1 MDAGRATGAAE
12 HNRRGGAPCSMLGAV
27 LGAIAAHDW
36 AATAPAQLPVDVPL
50 VWLEIALSPW
60 ARVFAFAWGA
70 IWGSFA
76 NVVIHRVPLGLSVV
90 RPRSRCPSC
99 EHPIS
104 GFDNIPVLSY
114 LLLRG
119 KCRHCKAPFSP
130 RYLMVELLAG
140 MLSFA
145 TFMTTV
151 HVPLVAGQAGDP
163 IAWQLAF
170 LVCLALLVVVF
181 VDLDHWIIPD
191 AIVLPMTVIGIVV
204 AIALPGTRGDAA
216 TNAALPIWLGS
227 VLAAAAGYGVFAG
240 IRWLYLRTR
249 GIEALGLGDA
259 KLLAMVGAWTG
270 PVGLCWC
277 VGAGAVQ
284 GLLVAVPM
292 LLLGKRIANVDLHE
306 AHGDDPELGGPNDDR
321 PVMGRHVPFGPFLGI
336 AALEYVLL
344 GPQIDALLAWV
355 VGG

>member
-1 MDAGRATGAAE
+1 VLTAFAAWSVDI
-12 HNRRGGAPCSMLGAV
+12 APPV
-27 LGAIAAHDW
+27 
-36 AATAPAQLPVDVPL
+36 QLPVEVPM
-50 VWLEIALSPW
+50 VWLEVALSPW

-76 NVVIHRVPLGLSVV
+76 NVVIYRMPRGESVV
-90 RPRSRCPSC
+90 SPRSRCPEC
-99 EHPIS
+99 GHAIA
-104 GFDNIPVLSY
+104 GFDNVPVLSY

-145 TFMTTV
+145 TYMTMV
-151 HVPLVAGQAGDP
+151 HVPLVAGGTGDV
-163 IAWQLAF
+163 IAWQLA
-170 LVCLALLVVVF
+170 LLLCLALLVVVF
-181 VDLDHWIIPD
+181 VDLDLWIIPD
-191 AIVLPMTVIGIVV
+191 QIVLPMAVIGVV
-204 AIALPGTRGDAA
+204 LSVFVPDALGFAGSDGIPAWVGSIA
-216 TNAALPIWLGS
+216 
-227 VLAAAAGYGVFAG
+227 AAAAGYGVFAG

-259 KLLAMVGAWTG
+259 KLLLMVGAWTG

-292 LLLGKRIANVDLHE
+292 LLLGKSVANVDLHD

-344 GPQIDALLAWV
+344 GPQIDGLLLWL

>member
-1 MDAGRATGAAE
+1 
-12 HNRRGGAPCSMLGAV
+12 MLAAV
-27 LGAIAAHDW
+27 LTAIAAHCLD
-36 AATAPAQLPVDVPL
+36 ASAPAHLPVDVPQ
-50 VWLEIALSPW
+50 VWLEVALSPW

-76 NVVIHRVPLGLSVV
+76 NVVIHRMPLGLSVV

-163 IAWQLAF
+163 IAWQLSL

-191 AIVLPMTVIGIVV
+191 AIVLPMTAIGIVV
-204 AIALPGTRGDAA
+204 AVVLPQTRGDAPTFA
-216 TNAALPIWLGS
+216 GLPSQVSSGLGA

-270 PVGLCWC
+270 PVGLCWT

-292 LLLGKRIANVDLHE
+292 LLLGKTIANVDLHE
-306 AHGDDPELGGPNDDR
+306 AHGDEPELGGPNDER

-344 GPQIDALLAWV
+344 GSQIDALLVWL

>member
-1 MDAGRATGAAE
+1 ML
-12 HNRRGGAPCSMLGAV
+12 APV
-27 LGAIAAHDW
+27 LTAFAAHAF
-36 AATAPAQLPVDVPL
+36 AAHALAALDGATLAPVHLPVEVPM
-50 VWLEIALSPW
+50 VWLEVALSPW

-76 NVVIHRVPLGLSVV
+76 NVVIHRMPRGESVV
-90 RPRSRCPSC
+90 RPRSKCSAC
-99 EHPIS
+99 GHAIS
-104 GFDNIPVLSY
+104 GFDNVPVLSY

-145 TFMTTV
+145 TFMTAV
-151 HVPLVAGQAGDP
+151 HVPLVAGEAGDL

-191 AIVLPMTVIGIVV
+191 AIVLPMTAIGIVV
-204 AIALPGTRGDAA
+204 AILLPETRGDAQTTA
-216 TNAALPIWLGS
+216 GMPSWLAA
-227 VLAAAAGYGVFAG
+227 VLAAGAGYGLFAG

-284 GLLVAVPM
+284 GLIVAVPM
-292 LLLGKRIANVDLHE
+292 LLLGKSIANVDLHE
-306 AHGDDPELGGPNDDR
+306 AHGDDPLLGNDTLGGPNDER

-344 GPQIDALLAWV
+344 GPQIDGLLLWI